1 MHCFKEERV
10 GGSASLATDA
20 PSVTPERGG
29 GLPPSTMTQTKKKG
43 VASETFLQ
51 IFSFKTKMFGS
62 EAKTHKSAISVSSYT
77 FFFFWP

>member
-1 MHCFKEERV
+1 
-10 GGSASLATDA
+10 
-20 PSVTPERGG
+20 
-29 GLPPSTMTQTKKKG
+29 MTQTKKKG

-77 FFFFWP
+77 FFFFFGLNSKSVWL